1 MDEFEEQVQRLKLV
15 LGLRQDQEVAAAL
28 GMTKASFSDRRR
40 RGAFP
45 GERVVGLKASHPGLD
60 VVYVLTGKRLGGVA
74 GQNFERAA
82 RVSAGQAEPVREAFV
97 ESVRL
102 QVQSETDRA
111 PLTDQL
117 LALLPWCS
125 DSDIQLL
132 ISLAARLGSSAS
144 RRVVSKQT
152 DGPSTGRKPEE
163 DESQPHA
170 AGKSRGSVR
179 GGPKVPP
186 SKAEPREASGAP
198 AEPPPGG
205 SRAR

>member
-1 MDEFEEQVQRLKLV
+1 MPEGCLV
-15 LGLRQDQEVAAAL
+15 SATSWWRTPSSLAAASQTQN
-28 GMTKASFSDRRR
+28 GHFRW
-40 RGAFP
+40 
-45 GERVVGLKASHPGLD
+45 
-60 VVYVLTGKRLGGVA
+60 GVQA
-74 GQNFERAA
+74 WSPPI
-82 RVSAGQAEPVREAFV
+82 SAGQAEPVREAFV